1 MGFHVEVNFAGFPLL
16 ADLCQQGGD
25 EAQDGGFVGKK
36 PGDAR
41 AAFDFLIH
49 AFHRIGGAK
58 FFLVFDRQGEN
69 GEALGQIFLHPRGK
83 FRGAFGVKE
92 DDFLESDFGGGAT
105 EAVKD
110 AAYGAGDFGALI
122 EAGHIGLGVLLEVKL
137 AALPGNAGEDGGPGG
152 LEAEVIVAG
161 DELDA
166 AETAL
171 NEALKEG
178 PPVDLG
184 LAERDADTE
193 QAALAIGGDAHGH
206 EHGAI
211 EQLTA
216 EADFFRAGIDDEIRE
231 FAEGAVAPFLEFG
244 IEEFGAIADLGGTDG
259 GAAEFFDDGGDAAC
273 GDALEI
279 HFGEGEF
286 EGAL

>member
-1 MGFHVEVNFAGFPLL
+1 MLEVELTAL
-16 ADLCQQGGD
+16 
-25 EAQDGGFVGKK
+25 
-36 PGDAR
+36 PGDAGKN
-41 AAFDFLIH
+41 
-49 AFHRIGGAK
+49 GG
-58 FFLVFDRQGEN
+58 
-69 GEALGQIFLHPRGK
+69 
-83 FRGAFGVKE
+83 
-92 DDFLESDFGGGAT
+92 S
-105 EAVKD
+105 
-110 AAYGAGDFGALI
+110 
-122 EAGHIGLGVLLEVKL
+122 
-137 AALPGNAGEDGGPGG
+137 GG
-152 LEAEVIVAG
+152 LETEVIVAG
-161 DELDA
+161 DECDA

-178 PPVDLG
+178 PPVDLS
-184 LAERDADTE
+184 LAESDADAK
-193 QAALAIGGDAHGH
+193 QAAFAIGGDAHGH

-216 EADFFRAGIDDEIRE
+216 EADFFIAGIDDEIRE